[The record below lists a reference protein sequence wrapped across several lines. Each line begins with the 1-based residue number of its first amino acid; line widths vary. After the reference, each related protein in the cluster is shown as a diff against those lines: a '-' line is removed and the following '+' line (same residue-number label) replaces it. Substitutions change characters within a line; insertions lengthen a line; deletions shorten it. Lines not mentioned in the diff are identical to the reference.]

1 MEMNDFKKAED
12 ADLDALD
19 VLIILAK
26 HKAKLFVFPLVVA
39 IIVAAITLVIP
50 NTYMA
55 STKLLPPQQSQGGAA
70 AMLAQ
75 LGGVAG
81 AVAGGAGLKSQG
93 DLYIGMLKS
102 RTVADGLIKKFD
114 LKKRYETDSQEKARK
129 ILAQNTD
136 VTAGKDGL
144 ITIEVEDENQNMVA
158 DLANAYVAEFSNLS
172 RVLAVTEASQRRM
185 FFEQQLERSK
195 NNLAAS
201 EIALKRGLETRGVV
215 SVDADSRAIVET
227 TSRLRA
233 QISAKEIQL
242 NSMDA
247 FVTTNNPDYKRVQ
260 EELSSLKSELSKLE
274 NGRPDAS
281 NGAGK
286 QEGLENIKLLRD
298 VKYHQMLFE
307 LLAKQYELARIDEA
321 KDPLLVQVLD
331 KAATPE
337 RKFKPKRTIIV
348 LLSLIAGFFIAVLW
362 SFLAEAKQR
371 ALSRPGAQQQWSD
384 FRANLRIRK

>member
-1 MEMNDFKKAED
+1 MEMKELKKTED
-12 ADLDALD
+12 AELDALD

-39 IIVAAITLVIP
+39 VIAAAITLAIP

-55 STKLLPPQQSQGGAA
+55 STKLLPPQQSQSGAA

-75 LGGVAG
+75 LGGVAS

-114 LKKRYETDSQEKARK
+114 LKKRYDTDSQEKARRL
-129 ILAQNTD
+129 LAENTD
-136 VTAGKDGL
+136 INAGKDGL
-144 ITIEVEDENQNMVA
+144 ITIEVEDEDQNIVA
-158 DLANAYVAEFSNLS
+158 NLANAYVAEFSNLS
-172 RVLAVTEASQRRM
+172 HVLAVTEASQRRV

-195 NNLAAS
+195 NNLAAA
-201 EIALKRGLETRGVV
+201 EMALKLGLDTHGVV

-247 FVTTNNPDYKRVQ
+247 FVTANNPDYKRVQ
-260 EELSSLKSELSKLE
+260 EELASLKVELSKLE

-281 NGAGK
+281 SGGRK
-286 QEGLENIKLLRD
+286 QEGLKNIKLLRE

-331 KAATPE
+331 KAMTPE
-337 RKFKPKRTIIV
+337 RKFKPKRTVIV
-348 LLSLIAGFFIAVLW
+348 LLSAIGGFFVAILW
-362 SFLAEAKQR
+362 AFLAEAKQR
-371 ALSRPGAQQQWSD
+371 ALRQPAAQQQWSEL
-384 FRANLRIRK
+384 RANLRLKK